1 MFQKVFIT
9 LIVLLFSSCEGKSQK
24 STIVSG
30 TMGIRLDSFFN
41 AAEKEGFHGNVSILQ
56 KGEILLPKGYG
67 YANHAT
73 NTRFSPET
81 YVQIGSNVKDFT
93 KLSILQLVE
102 GGKLALTD
110 EISKFIPGLKGD
122 ALKITVRHLLNH
134 TSGLTMGLGG
144 NETPITAVK
153 MISSLQELTLESEP
167 GTKENYSNL
176 GYALLAYI
184 VEKISGKS
192 FDQYVYDHI
201 LKPAGMMETG
211 TYIPKFNPAMI
222 SHGYRGSE
230 DIGIIL
236 DMPHDKDG
244 HLWSLRGNGGYLSTV
259 SDMHRF
265 YQTLGTDKL
274 LKTANYRNNIYSPA
288 SPAFL
293 AGSDM
298 VSFFAFRNL
307 PKEDIQMIIASNH
320 SAYKADRIMSGI
332 DAVLG
337 IPPMKGPGDQV
348 VTETN
353 NGGEQGRVIKS
364 TKPAMKHLPSEGY
377 GLTIQKYIESFNTG
391 DASKME
397 AYFQQYAETGE
408 SAPPI
413 ARRVN
418 NFRLMYDK
426 FGTIK
431 FESYNQSDKG
441 GWAVKMLT
449 QKEGIQEFVFFI
461 GEDKPWQFKAVQI
474 P

>member
-1 MFQKVFIT
+1 MFQKICLALF
-9 LIVLLFSSCEGKSQK
+9 VLLFSSCDGKSQI

-30 TMGIRLDSFFN
+30 AIGIRLDSFFI
-41 AAEKEGFHGNVSILQ
+41 AAEKEGFHGNVSFLQ
-56 KGEILLPKGYG
+56 KGEILLQKGYG

-102 GGKLALTD
+102 EEKLALTD
-110 EISKFIPGLKGD
+110 QIVTFIPGLKKD
-122 ALKITVRHLLNH
+122 ALKITVSHLLNH
-134 TSGLTMGLGG
+134 TSGLPMGFGG
-144 NETPITAVK
+144 DAIPITETE
-153 MISSLQELTLESEP
+153 MISSLKELTLESDP
-167 GTKENYSNL
+167 GNKQNYSNL

-211 TYIPKFNPAMI
+211 SYLPKFNSAMI
-222 SHGYRGSE
+222 AHGYHGSE

-236 DMPHDKDG
+236 DMPHDKEG

-274 LKTANYRNNIYSPA
+274 LKTARYRNNIYNPA
-288 SPAFL
+288 NPAFL

-298 VSFFAFRNL
+298 VSFFVFRNL
-307 PKEDIQMIIASNH
+307 PEQEIQMIIATNH
-320 SAYKADRIMSGI
+320 SAYMANKMMPGI

-337 IPPMKGPGDQV
+337 VPPMNGLGERV
-348 VTETN
+348 ITEATT
-353 NGGEQGRVIKS
+353 GGEHGSKTHS
-364 TKPAMKHLPSEGY
+364 AMPALSNLPSQGY
-377 GLTIQKYIESFNTG
+377 GLTIQKYFESFNTG

-397 AYFQQYAETGE
+397 AYFQQFAETGE

-413 ARRVN
+413 TRRVN
-418 NFRLMYDK
+418 NFRFMYDK
-426 FGTIK
+426 YGKIK
-431 FESYNQSDKG
+431 FESHNKSKNG
-441 GWAVKMLT
+441 GWVVKILT
-449 QKEGIQEFVFFI
+449 EKEGVQEIVLFI
-461 GEDKPWQFKAVQI
+461 DEETPYRFIAVQI
-474 P
+474 L

>member
-1 MFQKVFIT
+1 MFQKMCFALFALL
-9 LIVLLFSSCEGKSQK
+9 LISCGVQSQK

-30 TMGIRLDSFFN
+30 TMGIRLDSFFTS
-41 AAEKEGFHGNVSILQ
+41 AEKEGFHGIVSVLQ
-56 KGEILLPKGYG
+56 KGEILLQKGYG

-102 GGKLALTD
+102 GEKLALTD
-110 EISKFIPGLKGD
+110 EIAKFIPGLKND
-122 ALKITVRHLLNH
+122 AQKITVRHLLNH
-134 TSGLTMGLGG
+134 TSGLPMGFGG
-144 NETPITAVK
+144 DEFALTAVE

-211 TYIPKFNPAMI
+211 TYIPKFNSAMI
-222 SHGYRGSE
+222 AHGYQGSE

-236 DMPHDKDG
+236 DMPHDKEG

-259 SDMHRF
+259 SDMHLF

-274 LKTANYRNNIYSPA
+274 LKTTNYRNNIYSPDR
-288 SPAFL
+288 PAFL

-298 VSFFAFRNL
+298 VSFFVFRNL
-307 PKEDIQMIIASNH
+307 PKQDIQMVIATNH
-320 SAYKADRIMSGI
+320 STYMANRIMSGI

-337 IPPMKGPGDQV
+337 VPPMNVADAQV

-353 NGGEQGRVIKS
+353 NGGEQGSAIKS
-364 TKPAMKHLPSEGY
+364 IMPAMKHLPEEGY
-377 GLTIQKYIESFNTG
+377 GLTILKYIEAFNTG
-391 DASKME
+391 DANKME
-397 AYFQQYAETGE
+397 AYFQQYAETDE

-418 NFRLMYDK
+418 NFKLMYERL
-426 FGTIK
+426 GTIK

-441 GWAVKMLT
+441 GWAVKILT
-449 QKEGIQEFVFFI
+449 EKEGVQEITLFI
-461 GEDKPWQFKAVQI
+461 GEDKPYRFKAVQI
-474 P
+474 Q